1 MECCLFLYL
10 LDIVWRKDKEVLPQF
25 LKAVEV
31 TLESECISFTIILP
45 DFLFFVCLWFLKSF

>member
-1 MECCLFLYL
+1 MLSFLVLTRYL
-10 LDIVWRKDKEVLPQF
+10 WRKDKEVLPQF

-45 DFLFFVCLWFLKSF
+45 DFIFCLLVVFKKF